1 MSEKPQIPDQQSHDP
16 LLVQQASAALDDSL
30 NEIDAA
36 TRSKLN
42 QMRHRALEK
51 KTSAWQRM
59 NLSQWGAAAACTL
72 AVTLWLGQTPNP
84 TELSNGVEA
93 SLADTSMP
101 LLQED
106 LEMLEDLDM
115 LFWLAEIKDANDVG

>member
-1 MSEKPQIPDQQSHDP
+1 MNEQSQTSDQQSHDP
-16 LLVQQASAALDDSL
+16 LLLQQANAALDDSL

-72 AVTLWLGQTPNP
+72 AVTLWLGQTP
-84 TELSNGVEA
+84 TELSNSVEA
-93 SLADTSMP
+93 SLADTNLQ

-115 LFWLAEIKDANDVG
+115 LFWLAEIKETNDVG

>member
-1 MSEKPQIPDQQSHDP
+1 

-51 KTSAWQRM
+51 KTSAWQKM
-59 NLSQWGAAAACTL
+59 NMSQWGAAAACTL
-72 AVTLWLGQTPNP
+72 VISLWLGQTPNP
-84 TELSNGVEA
+84 PEPNAAA
-93 SLADTSMP
+93 SLAETSLP

-106 LEMLEDLDM
+106 LEMLEELDM
-115 LFWLAEIKDANDVG
+115 LFWLAETRDADDVG